1 MNPAIVQGVGW
12 TLIHFLWQGTALAA
26 LLYLAVSM
34 TLNARVRYGLGVCA
48 LILMELMPIGTFVF
62 LNHAQ
67 DAGVMSMTPEQI
79 GTNVS
84 AIVPSSAA
92 PLTSFDWLSCFVW
105 AWSAGVLMFGMRA
118 FGGWVLL
125 ERLQRKGRE
134 PISESLL
141 AKCHELQRRLRLSRA
156 VQFVQ
161 SSLVDTPAVAG
172 WLRPVVLLP
181 ASSLIGLTPEQ
192 LEAVIAH
199 ELAHIKR
206 FDCFVNVFQ
215 IAVESV
221 LFYHPAIW
229 WVNRLIRNEREN
241 CCDDAAVGIT
251 GNIEEYARALTILEA
266 SRSAPDWVLAANGG
280 TLKKRVARLLGM
292 HSIRRTIPAAGLAAI
307 AVLCASCV
315 LIAASGFQHDDAP
328 PPPPKPAIAP
338 APTVV
343 PFAPAPPAAPA
354 PPTVRVTPMA
364 RVTDNIK
371 PVDGDVPEV
380 PTAPEPPEAAASDDE
395 KDTGGS
401 YIESLESVGLKNL
414 SVDELIVLKI
424 QGVTADYVRQIHA
437 TGLNPKPHELIAMKV
452 QGITPEYVKSMQ
464 SAGLGDLK
472 VDDFIAAKVQGVTPQ
487 FIEKVKRHGFKDL
500 TLHQLIGLRIAGI
513 F

>member
-1 MNPAIVQGVGW
+1 MNPAIVQGLGW
-12 TLIHFLWQGTALAA
+12 TLIHFLWQGTALAV
-26 LLYLAVSM
+26 LLFFAVSM
-34 TLNARVRYGLGVCA
+34 TLNPRVRYGLGVCA
-48 LILMELMPIGTFVF
+48 LLLMALMPIGTFLF
-62 LNHAQ
+62 LNHVP
-67 DAGVMSMTPEQI
+67 DAALASTAPERI

-84 AIVPSSAA
+84 AILPSNAA

-105 AWSAGVLMFGMRA
+105 TWSAGVLLFGMRA

-125 ERLQRKGRE
+125 QRLQRGGRK
-134 PISESLL
+134 PISDTLL

-156 VQFVQ
+156 VRFVQ
-161 SSLVDTPAVAG
+161 SSLVDAPAVAG
-172 WLRPVVLLP
+172 WLRPAVLLP
-181 ASSLIGLTPEQ
+181 ASSLIGLSPEQ

-229 WVNRLIRNEREN
+229 WVNRMIRNEREN
-241 CCDDAAVGIT
+241 CCDDVAVSIT
-251 GNIEEYARALTILEA
+251 GNIEEYARALTILET

-280 TLKKRVARLLGM
+280 ALKKRVGRLLGLE
-292 HSIRRTIPAAGLAAI
+292 SINRRIPAAGLAAI

-315 LIAASGFQHDDAP
+315 LVAATGFQDDAP
-328 PPPPKPAIAP
+328 PPPPKPPIAP
-338 APTVV
+338 APAVV
-343 PFAPAPPAAPA
+343 PFTPVPPAAPTA
-354 PPTVRVTPMA
+354 RVTPMA
-364 RVTDNIK
+364 RVTSNIEL
-371 PVDGDVPEV
+371 VAGDPSEPPAAPEA
-380 PTAPEPPEAAASDDE
+380 PQAPEPPPASADE

-414 SVDELIVLKI
+414 SVDQLISLKV
-424 QGVTADYVRQIHA
+424 QGVTADYVRGMHA
-437 TGLNPKPHELIAMKV
+437 AGLSPSPHELIAMKV
-452 QGITPEYVKSMQ
+452 QGITPEYVKAMQ

-472 VDDFIAAKVQGVTPQ
+472 IHDFISAKVQGVTPQ
-487 FIEKVKRHGFKDL
+487 FIEKVKKHGFKDL
-500 TLHQLIGLRIAGI
+500 TLHQLIELKIAGI